1 MTNKKEAMNDEEM
14 EFVASLR
21 CQSISSFKKRKDRP
35 TYYIRIN
42 DLERKLLAKFRIGE
56 KDIFDLQT
64 SKDKQP
70 KILIF
75 DIETSPMASY
85 TWGRWKQNVS
95 LDQTISEW
103 FMLSWSAK
111 WLNNPNMMSDALTPE
126 EASREDDARITRSI
140 WHLLNE
146 ADIIIAH
153 NGVKFDTPKLN
164 SRFIIHGLVPPTP
177 YRQIDTLTVARKEF
191 GFSSNKLDAL
201 AGYFGIEHKS
211 DTNFNLWKR
220 CLAGEQE
227 ALDYMEAYNM
237 KDVEILEEVYLKLRP
252 WIKNHPNISL
262 YLENED
268 ETCPHCGSTNLADT
282 GTFSYTN
289 VSKFS
294 NVRCLDCGGMAR
306 RRTSDYPKEKRKS
319 LVMSV

>member
-1 MTNKKEAMNDEEM
+1 MNKKETLSEEEM
-14 EFVASLR
+14 IFIASLR
-21 CQSISSFKKRKDRP
+21 GHNVKSYNKRKGTDKYRP
-35 TYYIRIN
+35 RITSR
-42 DLERKLLAKFRIGE
+42 EKELLDNFRSMSEHIAELKIDKSKF
-56 KDIFDLQT
+56 
-64 SKDKQP
+64 P

-75 DIETSPMASY
+75 DIETSPMSAY
-85 TWGRWKQNVS
+85 IWGRWKQNVS

-111 WLNNPNMMSDALTPE
+111 WLNNPNVMSDVLTPE
-126 EASREDDARITRSI
+126 EVLKENDSRITHSM
-140 WHLLNE
+140 WQLFNE
-146 ADIIIAH
+146 ADIVIAH
-153 NGVKFDTPKLN
+153 NGQKFDTPRLN
-164 SRFIIHGLVPPTP
+164 SRFILNGLIPPTP
-177 YRQIDTLTVARKEF
+177 YRQIDTLVVARKEF

-227 ALDYMEAYNM
+227 ALDYMEAYNI
-237 KDVEILEEVYLKLRP
+237 KDVEILEKVYLKLRP

-268 ETCPHCGSTNLADT
+268 ETCPHCGSMNIADT
-282 GTFSYTN
+282 GTYSYTN

-294 NVRCLDCGGMAR
+294 NIRCLDCKGLAR
-306 RRTSDYPKEKRKS
+306 RRTSDYPKEKRKQ
-319 LVMSV
+319 LVVSV

>member
-75 DIETSPMASY
+75 DIETSPMRAY
-85 TWGRWKQNVS
+85 VWGRWKQNVH
-95 LDQTISEW
+95 LEQTISEW
-103 FMLSWSAK
+103 FAISWSAK
-111 WLNNPNMMSDALTPE
+111 WLNNPNIMSDVLTPAE
-126 EASREDDARITRSI
+126 ILTENDKRIVKSM
-140 WHLLNE
+140 WNLFNE
-146 ADIIIAH
+146 ADIVVAH
-153 NGVKFDTPKLN
+153 NGQRFDVPKMN
-164 SRFIIHGLVPPTP
+164 ARFIVHGLNPPNP
-177 YRQIDTLTVARKEF
+177 YRQIDTLTTARKEF

-201 AGYFGIEHKS
+201 AGYFKIEHKS
-211 DTNFNLWKR
+211 ETNFKLWVR
-220 CLAGEQE
+220 CLNGEQE
-227 ALDYMEAYNM
+227 ALGYMQEYNI
-237 KDVEILEEVYLKLRP
+237 KDILILEEVYLRLRP
-252 WIKNHPNISL
+252 WIRNHPNLGL
-262 YLENED
+262 YTENKE

-294 NVRCLDCGGMAR
+294 NVRCLDCHGVAR
-306 RRTSDYPKEKRKS
+306 RRTSDYPKEKRKQ
-319 LVMSV
+319 LVTST